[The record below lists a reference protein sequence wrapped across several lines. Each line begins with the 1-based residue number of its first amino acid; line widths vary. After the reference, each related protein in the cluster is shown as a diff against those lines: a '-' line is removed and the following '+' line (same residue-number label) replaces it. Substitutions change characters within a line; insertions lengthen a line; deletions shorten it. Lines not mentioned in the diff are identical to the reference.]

1 MWGKSSSGLNEISPI
16 YWATPLSGLPR
27 HSRHRRSMA
36 HSQSLG
42 PKIFEEK
49 FYNGAQDRLNRLGL
63 NPLMDEIRGIV
74 TGFPLLVKE
83 ATDANGGAA
92 VRTLLDQ
99 RFDIPTGWTKKQT
112 GDVDWSKCLSLDGA
126 RVSIAVEIQFSARSD
141 LVVID
146 LIHLR
151 KAIVQGKI
159 DIGVLIVPSDRL
171 GVFLT
176 DRGQKWP
183 MPNATS
189 SKRRSRTFPSC

>member
-1 MWGKSSSGLNEISPI
+1 M
-16 YWATPLSGLPR
+16 
-27 HSRHRRSMA
+27 
-36 HSQSLG
+36 

-63 NPLMDEIRGIV
+63 NPLTDEIRGIV
-74 TGFPLLVKE
+74 TGFPLLLKE

-92 VRTLLDQ
+92 VRKLLDQ
-99 RFDIPTGWTKKQT
+99 RFDIAMGWTKKQT

-126 RVSIAVEIQFSARSD
+126 RVCIGVEIQFSARSD

-176 DRGQKWP
+176 DRGPKMADAKRHVIEAKVEDLPLVLISLEHDGPGPPLAKQ
-183 MPNATS
+183 M
-189 SKRRSRTFPSC
+189 KRRMRTEGSAS